1 MKSRALALDASLDS
15 LKASFESIS
24 QLSASLY
31 SAPSP
36 TFNSTSPRNPSAT
49 GPSSPPTHERKRLS
63 TLPEV
68 PVSPKTPTQ
77 SSHTLASSPSAHSLP
92 IIPTFNP
99 LLHLP
104 ALLSLPILLRSLLGS
119 SERQRAD
126 TLWGVFE
133 PALRSWEEEGV
144 EGVKDVGRDCR
155 EVLRSRRV
163 SVSERDS

>member
-31 SAPSP
+31 SAPPS
-36 TFNSTSPRNPSAT
+36 NSTSPRNPNST
-49 GPSSPPTHERKRLS
+49 STSSPHPHGNGRLS
-63 TLPEV
+63 TLPEI
-68 PVSPKTPTQ
+68 PISPKTPTQ
-77 SSHTLASSPSAHSLP
+77 SSHTLSSSPSAHSLP

-163 SVSERDS
+163 SVSEREG